1 MIRLPSLL
9 AVSVAALLL
18 ATPSAAQSDNAPD
31 WQSFE
36 EAVTSA
42 EDSGKKVLVFIY
54 APWCGY
60 CQKMIDNV
68 YPRDAVQSTMNE
80 HYEFA
85 QLNGTITEDTISY
98 NGHSLSSQELAV
110 GLGMRGYPTH
120 VFLSSD
126 GEYIAHQPGYFE
138 AEKFITL
145 LDYLGDDA
153 YKNQSF
159 KEFVAN
165 GQ

>member
-1 MIRLPSLL
+1 MIYLRT
-9 AVSVAALLL
+9 LL
-18 ATPSAAQSDNAPD
+18 ATFVAAIFLVGPSAAQSDDAPD

-60 CQKMIDNV
+60 CQQMINDV
-68 YPRDAVQSTMNE
+68 YPREAVQSAMNE

-85 QLNGTITEDTISY
+85 RLNGTITEDTISY
-98 NGHSLSSQELAV
+98 KGHSLSSQELAV
-110 GLGMRGYPTH
+110 GLGMRAYPTH
-120 VFLSSD
+120 VFLSPD
-126 GEYIAHQPGYFE
+126 GDYIAHQPGYFE

-159 KEFVAN
+159 SEFSAN